1 VIEETFPATAARG
14 LACLKALNTGIDF
27 ERHNG
32 GTVSGVC
39 GCGHPV
45 VTRSFEGAYNAMRD
59 HFTRQ
64 VEQ

>member
-1 VIEETFPATAARG
+1 VIEERFPATADRA
-14 LACLKALNTGIDF
+14 LACLKALNAGVNF
-27 ERHNG
+27 ERENG
-32 GTVSGVC
+32 IVTGVC

-45 VTRSFEGAYNAMRD
+45 ATRSFESAYSAMRD